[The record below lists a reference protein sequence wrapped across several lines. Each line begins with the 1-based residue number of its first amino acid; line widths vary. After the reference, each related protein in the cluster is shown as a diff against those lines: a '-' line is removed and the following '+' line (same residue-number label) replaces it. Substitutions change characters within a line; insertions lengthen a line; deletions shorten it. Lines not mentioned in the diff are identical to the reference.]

1 MKNRKIIEER
11 NTEEKGKTPSK
22 RFSGLTER
30 EEELSAADTQMINI
44 REMAR
49 MAQEGV
55 DVEVSGE
62 WDTSLGKDEKK
73 ERLSVFVLTL
83 QIIIDIVVGS
93 WLIGSHSFVL
103 IILESFLHGRHDCD
117 LYHQLIAGFTEKQ

>member
-1 MKNRKIIEER
+1 VKNRKIIEER

-62 WDTSLGKDEKK
+62 WDTSLGNDEKK
-73 ERLSVFVLTL
+73 ER
-83 QIIIDIVVGS
+83 
-93 WLIGSHSFVL
+93 
-103 IILESFLHGRHDCD
+103 
-117 LYHQLIAGFTEKQ
+117 